1 MNDNK
6 PNDAKTPTNGGD
18 QRFRLVGWMVGVFIL
33 LLAAIVFAAHIDK
46 IDTRKTLLDKILDWP
61 VLGFSIA
68 MMLFGALGREV
79 LELIRTRN
87 IKVGSFLE
95 VGDKINAVEAETDEM
110 GATLAYQIEALETA
124 VFHRQVP
131 NSTLPSPD
139 LPNADSAPPEPIV
152 PASAPSAEPVSS
164 HETTAKASARETN
177 TEMFERL
184 YSSLA
189 NSRFE
194 WRSVERLAI
203 ENGL

>member
-1 MNDNK
+1 
-6 PNDAKTPTNGGD
+6 
-18 QRFRLVGWMVGVFIL
+18 MVSVFIL
-33 LLAAIVFAAHIDK
+33 LLAAIVFAAHIDE

-87 IKVGSFLE
+87 TKVGSFLE

-152 PASAPSAEPVSS
+152 PAPAPSAEPGSS

-194 WRSVERLAI
+194 
-203 ENGL
+203 